1 MTPFDRDQVRR
12 AFGRAA
18 AGYAEHAV
26 LQHEVEDRL
35 LERLDF
41 VTTPP
46 QRVLDLGCGPG
57 RASGHLRKRW
67 RKAEVIAMDLALPML
82 QQARREGSWLRP
94 LARVCADARQLP
106 LADNSIDV
114 LFSSLCIQWIV
125 DLPALFDEFRR
136 VLRPD
141 GFLALSTFGP
151 MTLYELRSAWAEVDR
166 APHVSQFADI
176 QRVGDALL
184 AAGFRDPV
192 LDGEEITL
200 TYADAGALMRDLK
213 AIGATNADLHRRRGL
228 TGKSRLKAVAAAYE
242 EYRRDDGRLPA
253 TYEVLYAHAWG
264 PRPGQPRRQ
273 GGTDIATFP
282 VDQLRIR
289 RRGE

>member
-35 LERLDF
+35 LERLDY
-41 VTTPP
+41 VTVSP

-57 RASGHLRKRW
+57 RASGQLRKRW
-67 RKAEVIAMDLALPML
+67 RRAEVVAMDLALPML

-106 LADNSIDV
+106 LADASVDV

-136 VLRPD
+136 VLRPE

-151 MTLYELRSAWAEVDR
+151 LTLYELREAWAEVDR

-176 QRVGDALL
+176 QRIGDALL

-192 LDGEEITL
+192 LDGEDITL

-213 AIGATNADLHRRRGL
+213 AIGATNADLYRRRGL
-228 TGKSRLKAVAAAYE
+228 TGKSRLQAVTRAYE
-242 EYRRDDGRLPA
+242 TYRRDDGRLPA
-253 TYEVLYAHAWG
+253 TYEVIYAHAWG
-264 PRPGQPRRQ
+264 PRPGQPRRS

-289 RRGE
+289 RRT

>member
-1 MTPFDRDQVRR
+1 MTPFDPDQIRR

-35 LERLDF
+35 LERLDY
-41 VTTPP
+41 VTVPP

-57 RASGHLRKRW
+57 RASGQLRKRW

-94 LARVCADARQLP
+94 LARICADARQLP

-136 VLRPD
+136 VLRPE

-151 MTLYELRSAWAEVDR
+151 LTLYELREAWGEVDR

-176 QRVGDALL
+176 QRIGDALL

-192 LDGEEITL
+192 LDGEEFTL
-200 TYADAGALMRDLK
+200 TYADANALMRDLK

-228 TGKSRLKAVAAAYE
+228 TGKSRLQAVAGAYDQ
-242 EYRRDDGRLPA
+242 YRRDDGRLPA
-253 TYEVLYAHAWG
+253 TYEVIYAHAWG

>member
-151 MTLYELRSAWAEVDR
+151 MTLRELRAAWADVDR

-192 LDGEEITL
+192 LDGEDITL

-213 AIGATNADLHRRRGL
+213 AIGATNADTYRRRGL
-228 TGKSRLKAVAAAYE
+228 TGKSRLKAVAEAYE

-289 RRGE
+289 RRGD

>member
-41 VTTPP
+41 MTTPP

-151 MTLYELRSAWAEVDR
+151 LTLYELRAAWADVDR

-184 AAGFRDPV
+184 MAGFRDPV
-192 LDGEEITL
+192 LDGEDFTL
-200 TYADAGALMRDLK
+200 TYPDASALMRDLK
-213 AIGATNADLHRRRGL
+213 AIGATNADPARARGL
-228 TGKSRLKAVAAAYE
+228 ATKDRLAAVARAYE
-242 EYRRDDGRLPA
+242 PFRRDGVLPA
-253 TYEVLYAHAWG
+253 TYEVIYAHAWG
-264 PRPGQPRRQ
+264 PEPGQPRRAR
-273 GGTDIATFP
+273 GGDIATFP
-282 VDQLRIR
+282 ADQIKVRKKT
-289 RRGE
+289 